1 MERARRC
8 RLERMEARREVEE
21 AIGIEIAGRCAYL
34 GLI

>member
-8 RLERMEARREVEE
+8 RLGRMEARREVEE
-21 AIGIEIAGRCAYL
+21 VIGIEIAGHCPCL